1 MHIYA
6 CPYCLPDKNARLLE
20 KKSKRETWCSCDKVK
35 KWFGTREVKEC
46 GEKKGIPQGKK
57 CKKVLRC
64 KKCQEE
70 WTIDE
75 DFLKKQ
81 KRKIKDG

>member
-1 MHIYA
+1 MHYYA
-6 CPYCLPDKNARLLE
+6 CPYCLPSKNAVLLE
-20 KKSKRETWCSCDKVK
+20 KDTKNETWCSCDVIT

-46 GEKKGIPQGKK
+46 GGKGKK
-57 CKKVLRC
+57 CKKILRC

-70 WTIDE
+70 WVITKE
-75 DFLKKQ
+75 FLSNQ